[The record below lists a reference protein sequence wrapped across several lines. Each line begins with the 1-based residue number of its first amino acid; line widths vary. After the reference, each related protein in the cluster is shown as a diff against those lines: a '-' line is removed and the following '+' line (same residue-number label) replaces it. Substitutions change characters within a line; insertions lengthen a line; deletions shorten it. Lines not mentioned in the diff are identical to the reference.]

1 MRQQR
6 ADNAEQLRPN
16 EMEESPELFG
26 QMLAKKRKIFFFPF
40 LKMRHS
46 SETRAAGGGGG
57 AAAVMG

>member
-26 QMLAKKRKIFFFPF
+26 QMLAKIFSPFFLFFFF
-40 LKMRHS
+40 LLNEAQLRD
-46 SETRAAGGGGG
+46 ETNGGV
-57 AAAVMG
+57 ATVMG

>member
-26 QMLAKKRKIFFFPF
+26 QILAKIFFSLFSIFFFF
-40 LKMRHS
+40 LLNEAQLRD
-46 SETRAAGGGGG
+46 ETNGGV
-57 AAAVMG
+57 ATVMG